1 MFAFQKELYIFIYRS
16 NNHANKRNYFQENLY
31 KKYCVKN
38 GYMSFLYFLF
48 LENEKM
54 YFLKVKKNNT
64 SSKDLI
70 SRKKGNF
77 EIIF

>member
-48 LENEKM
+48 LENEKNV
-54 YFLKVKKNNT
+54 FFKSKK
-64 SSKDLI
+64 
-70 SRKKGNF
+70 
-77 EIIF
+77 E